1 MAHDFP
7 IMKSSAETP
16 LAVDGGTP
24 VSSGSLPPWPQYSN
38 QEVDAASRILR
49 SGRVNY
55 WTGDECRQFE
65 EEFAAY
71 HGVQHAIT
79 LANGTLALELALH
92 VLGVGAGDEVI
103 VTPRSFFASAS
114 CVMQVGARPVFADVD
129 RNTQNITA
137 KTIEEKITPKTRAIL
152 PVHLAGWP
160 CDMPAIM
167 DLAKKHGIRVIEDCA
182 QAHGARINGA
192 PVGTFGDAAAFSF
205 CQDKIMSTAGEGGM
219 LLTKESGAW
228 QQAWEF
234 RDHGK
239 SINRV
244 FADDHPLGF
253 RWLHESFGSNW
264 RLTEIQ
270 GAIGRIQ
277 LTKLDG
283 WVESRRANA
292 ARLRDGLS
300 TLPLLRFPEPDA
312 REYHAYYK
320 SYAFIEPELLRADW
334 NRDRILVSMQAEGIP
349 GLSGSCPE
357 IYRERAFVGH
367 GHQVLTVAQELGE
380 TSIMLMVHPT
390 LTETD
395 IDKMI
400 TAVRKVC
407 SVATA

>member
-1 MAHDFP
+1 M
-7 IMKSSAETP
+7 T
-16 LAVDGGTP
+16 DGLGTWP
-24 VSSGSLPPWPQYSN
+24 FYNADEVAAARRVLESGK
-38 QEVDAASRILR
+38 
-49 SGRVNY
+49 VNY
-55 WTGDECRQFE
+55 WTGTECQDFE
-65 EEFAAY
+65 KEFAAY
-71 HGVQHAIT
+71 HGVEHAVA
-79 LANGTLALELALH
+79 LANGTLALELALRT
-92 VLGVGAGDEVI
+92 LGVGPGNEVV

-129 RNTQNITA
+129 RDSQNISA
-137 KTIEEKITPKTRAIL
+137 KTIEEKITAKTRAIL

-167 DLAKKHGIRVIEDCA
+167 DLARKHGIVVVEDCA
-182 QAHGARINGA
+182 QAHGARIKGK
-192 PVGTFGDAAAFSF
+192 PVGSFGDAAAFSF

-219 LLTKESGAW
+219 LLTKESSAW

-239 SINRV
+239 SLNRV

-264 RLTEIQ
+264 RSTEIQ

-277 LTKLDG
+277 LKKLDG
-283 WVESRRANA
+283 WVKSRRANA

-300 TLPLLRFPEPDA
+300 SIALLRIPEPKKH
-312 REYHAYYK
+312 EHHAYYK
-320 SYAFIEPELLRADW
+320 FYAFINSEHLKHNW
-334 NRDRILVSMQAEGIP
+334 SRDRILDAMRAKGIP

-357 IYRERAFVGH
+357 IYREKAFAGQGH
-367 GHQVLTVAQELGE
+367 PVLPIARELGE
-380 TSIMLMVHPT
+380 TSIMLLVHPT

-400 TAVRKVC
+400 TVVRKVC
-407 SVATA
+407 LEATR

>member
-1 MAHDFP
+1 MANNF
-7 IMKSSAETP
+7 
-16 LAVDGGTP
+16 LAGQWPFYDVDE
-24 VSSGSLPPWPQYSN
+24 VEAAQRVLESGK
-38 QEVDAASRILR
+38 A
-49 SGRVNY
+49 NY
-55 WTGDECRQFE
+55 WTGIECQVFE
-65 EEFAAY
+65 KEFAAY
-71 HGVQHAIT
+71 HGVERAVA
-79 LANGTLALELALH
+79 LANGTLALELALR
-92 VLGVGAGDEVI
+92 VLGVGADDEVI

-114 CVMQVGARPVFADVD
+114 CVIQVGARPVFADVD
-129 RNTQNITA
+129 RDSQNISA

-160 CDMPAIM
+160 CAMSAIV
-167 DLAKKHGIRVIEDCA
+167 DLAKEHGIRVVEDCA
-182 QAHGARINGA
+182 QAHGARINGR
-192 PVGTFGDAAAFSF
+192 PVGSFGDAAAFSF

-219 LLTKESGAW
+219 MLTNDASAW

-239 SINRV
+239 SVSRV

-283 WVESRRANA
+283 WVKSRRANA

-300 TLPLLRFPEPDA
+300 SVPLLRIPEPDA
-312 REYHAYYK
+312 HEHHAYYK
-320 SYAFIEPELLRADW
+320 FYAFVEPERLKPDW
-334 NRDRILVSMQAEGIP
+334 SRDRILAAMQAEGIP

-357 IYRERAFVGH
+357 IYREEAFAGH
-367 GHQVLTVAQELGE
+367 EYQVLPVARELGE

-390 LTETD
+390 LTESD
-395 IDKMI
+395 IDRMI
-400 TAVRKVC
+400 TVVRKVC
-407 SVATA
+407 SAATA

>member
-1 MAHDFP
+1 MNNFP
-7 IMKSSAETP
+7 AGCWPFYDLDEIE
-16 LAVDGGTP
+16 AVRRVLD
-24 VSSGSLPPWPQYSN
+24 SGK
-38 QEVDAASRILR
+38 A
-49 SGRVNY
+49 NY
-55 WTGDECRQFE
+55 WTGIECQEFE
-65 EEFAAY
+65 KEFAAY
-71 HGVQHAIT
+71 HGVEHAVA
-79 LANGTLALELALH
+79 LANGTLALELALR
-92 VLGVGAGDEVI
+92 VLGVGGGDEVI

-114 CVMQVGARPVFADVD
+114 CVIQVGARPVFADVD
-129 RNTQNITA
+129 RDSQNISA
-137 KTIEEKITPKTRAIL
+137 KTIKEKITPKTRAIL

-167 DLAKKHGIRVIEDCA
+167 DLAKEHGIRVVEDCA
-182 QAHGARINGA
+182 QAHGARINGR
-192 PVGTFGDAAAFSF
+192 PVGSFGDAAAFSF

-219 LLTKESGAW
+219 MLINDDGAW

-239 SINRV
+239 SMSRV

-283 WVESRRANA
+283 WVEARRANA

-300 TLPLLRFPEPDA
+300 NVPLLRIPESDA
-312 REYHAYYK
+312 HEHHAYYK
-320 SYAFIEPELLRADW
+320 FYAFVEPERLKPDW
-334 NRDRILVSMQAEGIP
+334 SRDRILVAMQAEGIP

-357 IYRERAFVGH
+357 IYREKAFAGH
-367 GHQVLTVAQELGE
+367 GYQVLPVAQALGE

-390 LTETD
+390 LTRTD
-395 IDKMI
+395 IDKMV

-407 SVATA
+407 SAATA

>member
-1 MAHDFP
+1 MANNFP
-7 IMKSSAETP
+7 VGRWPFYDADEVEAARRV
-16 LAVDGGTP
+16 LE
-24 VSSGSLPPWPQYSN
+24 SGK
-38 QEVDAASRILR
+38 A
-49 SGRVNY
+49 NY
-55 WTGDECRQFE
+55 WTGVECQEFE
-65 EEFAAY
+65 KEFAAY
-71 HGVQHAIT
+71 HGVEHAVA
-79 LANGTLALELALH
+79 LANGTLALELALR

-103 VTPRSFFASAS
+103 VTPRSYFASAS
-114 CVMQVGARPVFADVD
+114 CVIQVGARPVFADVD
-129 RNTQNITA
+129 RDSQNISA
-137 KTIEEKITPKTRAIL
+137 KTIEEKISSKTRAIL

-167 DLAKKHGIRVIEDCA
+167 DLAKEYGIRVVEDCA
-182 QAHGARINGA
+182 QAHGARINGR
-192 PVGTFGDAAAFSF
+192 PVGSFGDAAAFSF

-219 LLTKESGAW
+219 MLTNDAGAW

-234 RDHGK
+234 KDHGK
-239 SINRV
+239 SMSRV

-283 WVESRRANA
+283 WVEARRANA

-300 TLPLLRFPEPDA
+300 NVPLLRIPEPDA
-312 REYHAYYK
+312 HEHHAYYK
-320 SYAFIEPELLRADW
+320 FYAFVVPERLKPDW
-334 NRDRILVSMQAEGIP
+334 SRDRFLAAMQAEGIP

-357 IYRERAFVGH
+357 IYREKAFAGH
-367 GHQVLTVAQELGE
+367 GYPVLPVAQALGE

-390 LTETD
+390 LTRTD
-395 IDKMI
+395 IDKMV

-407 SVATA
+407 YAATA